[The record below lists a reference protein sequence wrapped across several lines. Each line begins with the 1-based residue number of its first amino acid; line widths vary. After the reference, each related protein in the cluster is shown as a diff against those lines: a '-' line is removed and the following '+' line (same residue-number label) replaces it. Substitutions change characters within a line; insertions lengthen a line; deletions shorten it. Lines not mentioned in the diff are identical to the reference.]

1 MKCFLLAVMMAVIT
15 ASQLWGAER
24 TISSRDAK
32 SLLAG
37 KAAVYLLDVRTPR
50 EYSQERLA
58 GSVLIPLRELER
70 RVSEVPKD
78 RPILVYC
85 AVGGRSQ
92 PAARFLDKKGCKEVY
107 DMSDGIEGWKRNG
120 FPVQR

>member
-1 MKCFLLAVMMAVIT
+1 MKCFLLVLLMIIT
-15 ASQLWGAER
+15 AASQLWGAEKV
-24 TISSRDAK
+24 ISSREARA
-32 SLLAG
+32 LLAG
-37 KAAVYLLDVRTPR
+37 KTPVYLLDVRTPR

-58 GSVLIPLRELER
+58 GSVLIPISDLER
-70 RVSEVPKD
+70 RVTEVPKD

-92 PAARFLDKKGCKEVY
+92 PVARFLARKGYKDVY
-107 DMSDGIEGWKRNG
+107 EMSDGIEGWKRNG